1 MARPRC
7 IAYPG
12 AFCPIT
18 SRGNERN
25 AIFYN
30 QK

>member
-1 MARPRC
+1 MARPIC

-18 SRGNERN
+18 SRGNARN
-25 AIFYN
+25 ANFYN
-30 QK
+30 QT